1 MDSKRIILGQVTL
14 RGSSRKITKFNEWLQ
29 SRPIPYAYLGAW
41 SRKFYEWNWFGIIDE
56 YKIDCKKIAAG
67 NYDWNKTMCTL
78 ELSPVQNCK
87 TRIKYEL
94 VLHHVEGR
102 VTKDET

>member
-1 MDSKRIILGQVTL
+1 MDSKRIILGQVTF
-14 RGSSRKITKFNEWLQ
+14 RRSSRKIMKFEEWLN
-29 SRPIPYAYLGAW
+29 SRPIPYADLGAW

-56 YKIDCKKIAAG
+56 YEIDYKKIVAG

-78 ELSPVQNCK
+78 DLSPGQKCK

-94 VLHHVEGR
+94 VLHHIEEEPVNL
-102 VTKDET
+102 